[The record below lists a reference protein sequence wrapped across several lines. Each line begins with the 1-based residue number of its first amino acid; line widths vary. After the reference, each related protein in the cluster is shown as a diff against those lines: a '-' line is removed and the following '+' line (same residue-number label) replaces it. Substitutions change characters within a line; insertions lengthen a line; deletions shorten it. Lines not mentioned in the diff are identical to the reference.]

1 MCRWILGRR
10 GPPHEKVTR
19 PSTESRTLQRV
30 SSSALQRRFV
40 RGRSSPS
47 GAHGALWSGLPE
59 LVGQS
64 VGQWPRR
71 REGLASRR
79 LDPGLPF
86 ASKPV
91 GRGWPHPPRN
101 SSAQSA
107 RPPSRR
113 SRREGRGIRGPWT
126 GQHRGTA
133 RGDVRSA
140 VNPWRRSSHLEST
153 GTPPLASRRRC
164 AGHLRERPPCPW
176 LLHLVGS
183 IGCASPSDF
192 LCP

>member
-1 MCRWILGRR
+1 MLSS
-10 GPPHEKVTR
+10 V
-19 PSTESRTLQRV
+19 V
-30 SSSALQRRFV
+30 SCVDAAAL
-40 RGRSSPS
+40 S

-91 GRGWPHPPRN
+91 CRGWPHPPRN

-113 SRREGRGIRGPWT
+113 SRREGRSSRRGAGAGLLLVLITYLYDLRYLPLPSGFGGSGEEHEVHYVLAVLDT
-126 GQHRGTA
+126 RAQVVTPGVPIANSDATA
-133 RGDVRSA
+133 RYLPFFLICRE
-140 VNPWRRSSHLEST
+140 NP
-153 GTPPLASRRRC
+153 
-164 AGHLRERPPCPW
+164 PW
-176 LLHLVGS
+176 NEV
-183 IGCASPSDF
+183 
-192 LCP
+192 